1 MPLPETDDSA
11 GELGYTFFNPNRGF
25 VGSDGV
31 LRVPMG
37 GSSPQGIWDGQ
48 LALDPSHDD
57 FEFWTWMIQKWPY
70 SSSMSAE
77 DLPLLKAE
85 FQKTKEERLEQ

>member
-1 MPLPETDDSA
+1 MPPTATDDSA
-11 GELGYTFFNPNRGF
+11 AEFGYTFFNPNRGV

-37 GSSPQGIWDGQ
+37 GSGSQGFWDGQ
-48 LALDPSHDD
+48 LALKPGDDD
-57 FEFWTWMIQKWPY
+57 FEFWMWMIQKWPY

-85 FQKTKEERLEQ
+85 FQKTKEGRA